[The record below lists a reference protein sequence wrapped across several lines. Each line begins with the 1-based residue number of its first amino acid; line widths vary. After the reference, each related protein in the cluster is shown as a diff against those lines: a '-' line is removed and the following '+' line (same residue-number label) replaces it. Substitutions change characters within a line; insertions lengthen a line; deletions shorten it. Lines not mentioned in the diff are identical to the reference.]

1 MWIGSS
7 FNIIYDINVDME
19 LDFSFG
25 CGNIQLFKPKFV
37 TWSYVSVRSSN
48 GVINYTW

>member
-7 FNIIYDINVDME
+7 FSIIYDINVDME

-25 CGNIQLFKPKFV
+25 YGDIQ
-37 TWSYVSVRSSN
+37 
-48 GVINYTW
+48 

>member
-7 FNIIYDINVDME
+7 FGIIYDINVDME

-25 CGNIQLFKPKFV
+25 YGDTVIQA
-37 TWSYVSVRSSN
+37 
-48 GVINYTW
+48 